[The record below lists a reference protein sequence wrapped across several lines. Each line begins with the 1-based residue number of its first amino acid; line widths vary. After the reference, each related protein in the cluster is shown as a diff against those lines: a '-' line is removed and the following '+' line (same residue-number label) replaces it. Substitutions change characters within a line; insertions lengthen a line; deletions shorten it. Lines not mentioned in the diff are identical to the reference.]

1 MVECY
6 ECGHEADGCV
16 CGLIPARY
24 SQEAGCMVERDEY
37 EIVSPFLE
45 PVPEPYGWTHCI
57 GCGEAFITLPYM
69 GPEGVC
75 RLCKE

>member
-16 CGLIPARY
+16 CGLMPVRNTNK
-24 SQEAGCMVERDEY
+24 AGYRIERGGY
-37 EIVSPFLE
+37 EVVSPFLE
-45 PVPEPYGWTHCI
+45 PIAEPYGWTRCM
-57 GCGEAFITLPYM
+57 GCGELFIALPYM